1 MLETFLIVSG
11 GLLVGPLAS
20 SALRRGG
27 SGAGGKIDTKA
38 RSRVTTLQDHRI
50 GWDETSFITVPADV
64 LCYCDNS

>member
-11 GLLVGPLAS
+11 GSAGGPLAS

-64 LCYCDNS
+64 F